1 AERRLQTLAGASEL
15 KAQVAKLLSA
25 RNHRRTLGL
34 PKTLADGFETA
45 AISAQLQLELIR
57 AEREY
62 LHELLRKG
70 EITDESRRLIERE
83 LDLEEASIF
92 CNREANAP
100 PL

>member
-1 AERRLQTLAGASEL
+1 MPAPAHAPAPAAPNRRPRSNRGARGSKDAASPTTGWRE
-15 KAQVAKLLSA
+15 S
-25 RNHRRTLGL
+25 T
-34 PKTLADGFETA
+34 TA
-45 AISAQLQLELIR
+45 ATSAQLQLELIR
-57 AEREY
+57 AERDF

-70 EITDESRRLIERE
+70 ELTDESRRLIERE